1 MLAQSAKLLINEDG
15 FFMPYHIVTLGSANI
30 DHFAD
35 TDSEL
40 VQIETSH
47 SIERLIAYPLG
58 SKILIKAL
66 HTTIG
71 GGGTNTAVAFAR
83 LGFKTAYLGKVGDDS
98 HGDQILSALAKEQ
111 VDFVGVRGGQSGL
124 SVILDSLHDDR
135 TILAFK
141 GCNNDLAEEEAQLPP
156 CDWLYCGAM
165 LGQSLD
171 TVKALVAKVG
181 AKVAFNPSTYL
192 AEMGAQA
199 LKPILDHTQVLVLNR
214 EEACL
219 LLGLAPREELDEGT
233 LPARLQ
239 ALGPTIVAV
248 TDGANGLWAADDRQC
263 LHAKPA
269 EGLKIAETTGAGDAF
284 GAGFVAGLAKGLSLT
299 TSIRMGMLNA
309 ESVMAFKGAKN
320 YLLRQGDMAKRL
332 ETDQRLI
339 SPCPGN

>member
-1 MLAQSAKLLINEDG
+1 MRFD
-15 FFMPYHIVTLGSANI
+15 IVTLGSATI

-58 SKILIKAL
+58 SKILVREL

-83 LGFKTAYLGKVGDDS
+83 LGFNTAYLGKVGDDS
-98 HGDQILSALAKEQ
+98 HGDEILAALEQEQ
-111 VDFVGVRGGQSGL
+111 VSFVGARGGQSGL
-124 SVILDSLHDDR
+124 SVILDSIHDDR

-141 GCNNDLAEEEAQLPP
+141 GCNDNLSPQEAKLPD

-171 TVKALVAKVG
+171 TVKALIPQVQAQ
-181 AKVAFNPSTYL
+181 VAFNPSTYL
-192 AEMGAQA
+192 AKLGAEALAPILAHTQA
-199 LKPILDHTQVLVLNR
+199 LILNR

-219 LLGLAPREELDEGT
+219 LLGLDPNEQLDESG
-233 LPARLQ
+233 LPDRLRQ
-239 ALGPTIVAV
+239 LGPAIVVV
-248 TDGANGLWAADDRQC
+248 TDGANGLWAGDGSQC
-263 LHAKPA
+263 LHARPSDQ
-269 EGLKIAETTGAGDAF
+269 LHIVETTGAGDAF
-284 GAGFVAGLAKGLSLT
+284 GSGFVAGLARGLSLEQ
-299 TSIRMGMLNA
+299 SLRMGMLNA

-320 YLLRQGDMAKRL
+320 YLLRGPDMAKRL
-332 ETDQRLI
+332 DKDNRVIE
-339 SPCPGN
+339 PCGEEA